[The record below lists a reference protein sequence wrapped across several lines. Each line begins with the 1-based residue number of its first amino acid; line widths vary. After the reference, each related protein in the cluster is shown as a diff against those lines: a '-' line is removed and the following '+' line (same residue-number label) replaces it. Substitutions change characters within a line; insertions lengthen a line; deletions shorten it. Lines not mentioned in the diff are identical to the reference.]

1 MQTSNQVKSTAN
13 PIYNH
18 TVHFKI
24 SPAEVANKTVVLQ
37 VWNHGLLPIS
47 ELSFQVFDKDT
58 FSKDDPLG
66 EVQIPLWHTDVY
78 KVLGEKINP
87 I

>member
-13 PIYNH
+13 PTYNH

-37 VWNHGLLPIS
+37 VGDHDLLPMSI
-47 ELSFQVFDKDT
+47 EFFQVFDKDT

-66 EVQIPLWHTDVY
+66 EIQIPLWQTDVY
-78 KVLGEKINP
+78 KVLW
-87 I
+87 

>member
-13 PIYNH
+13 PTYNH

-37 VWNHGLLPIS
+37 VRDHDLLPM
-47 ELSFQVFDKDT
+47 
-58 FSKDDPLG
+58 
-66 EVQIPLWHTDVY
+66 
-78 KVLGEKINP
+78 
-87 I
+87 